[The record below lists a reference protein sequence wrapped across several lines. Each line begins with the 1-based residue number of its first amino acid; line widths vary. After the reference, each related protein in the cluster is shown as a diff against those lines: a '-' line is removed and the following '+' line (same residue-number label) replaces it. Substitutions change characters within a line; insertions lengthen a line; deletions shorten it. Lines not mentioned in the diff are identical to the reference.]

1 MVTANAGPFQQVSL
15 RAVVRLAVTPL
26 LRRKSCSLIK
36 RKRRIEK
43 KLIVLSFCASN
54 VFAGIFYSL
63 PAPFFAIEAKKKGTS
78 VTVAGLILAIYQLV
92 CMLVTLPIGNYVS
105 SFTEK

>member
-1 MVTANAGPFQQVSL
+1 MIN
-15 RAVVRLAVTPL
+15 VVVICVVAYLQ
-26 LRRKSCSLIK
+26 
-36 RKRRIEK
+36 
-43 KLIVLSFCASN
+43 
-54 VFAGIFYSL
+54 
-63 PAPFFAIEAKKKGTS
+63 AKKKGTS